1 MLGTAGAL
9 LLGGVLLL
17 QTKTFAAPGDGPVV
31 QYSFEDASN
40 LGKDSSSAG
49 NNATNNRVTQT
60 LGRVGKAAHFNGS
73 NAALDLSAHASK
85 LNLTEGTVSFWA
97 KADADAPDFSSILA
111 WGTSSPDGSTYDWG
125 YIWLGN
131 ETYWYPDELL
141 SFANAS
147 RGVGDPYRAFDEVTR
162 PDTFYKDGKWHSYTV
177 TMDSAKKLWL
187 YIDGEP
193 QTNYKNGQSLTPFF
207 LSHNNNKISIW
218 YHHLYSAGGKFFKW
232 AIDEFKIYNY
242 ARTAAQIKADY
253 EQEANPVSLEAKL
266 VAQYSFEDANNLWK
280 DSSSVANHATNNG
293 VTQTLGRV
301 GKAGYFDGSSK
312 LRVEY
317 NPSLSWETVTASFWV
332 KPNFPAGEAFR
343 AIIGKH
349 ADNYYTAPDQGKVRD
364 FNFYL
369 YQDWSNNIN
378 RMHMSSGRI
387 GSNRF
392 GFSPKMNNS
401 EWYHVA
407 VTSDKTNVK
416 TYLNWNLVDTNPIPA
431 GISGATDRYALQ
443 IGMADNAF
451 VGVIDELKI
460 YNYARTAEQIK
471 ADYEQ
476 EAKPAL
482 IIHYEDENGEQLI
495 PPTMHTTNPWGSTFQ
510 LNQTYIV
517 NPAKLNEPSLKA
529 RFDTP
534 DSQNVT
540 FTDADRVKEV
550 TFVYKRPRLVLHYT
564 FDEGGTTVADSSQLE
579 TKNPGTVIG
588 TPTRSERGR
597 VGGMYTDTA
606 IQTQRRIW
614 IGDSA
619 AFTVAGWVKTDN
631 KTHQNYFIT
640 NAWGADGF
648 RFWMSNWTVSFL
660 IGNNEHSNPAI
671 RAWYQETSCGTRGD
685 LANGE
690 WHHLV
695 WVFDVTGKKVTCYVD
710 GVKDWERVL
719 PRVYRQRNDRR
730 ATIGGK
736 NQWAGTLRQ
745 RWSIDDVRVYNY
757 ALSPQKVKELYD
769 SFPAEENTI
778 TKVEITSNIQGAIYT
793 SQRFQLNVK
802 AFLGRR
808 GKNLTLEV
816 RLPWKMEE
824 IEYAFAPVN
833 GENIVS
839 GAITKTVVGTGIL
852 ITIPLKDTVAG
863 DIQWVIKGKYANAV
877 TPHLY
882 DGTSTVTLYKNQ
894 KVLNTAKVVQTVWTK
909 PSVLLLKERTTKV
922 WNGYDITYAFKT
934 TINYL
939 RADGSVVFSH
949 YDPAALFN
957 AVIEIPLPTKAK
969 FIRSENPNLTYDS
982 SRRMLLIKHPFFHN
996 HHYHEHRVILQ
1007 YSGLTVW
1014 EQINFGQATLR
1025 GNVASADGELYIQ
1038 NYPMAPESMEAE
1050 HSVFNVRIGQ
1060 MQGHFDAGNRRS
1072 AGLINNQKWQDLFDI
1087 SMSNDGNTT
1096 IRNASFSVEIPE
1108 WIQPYEFTLPW
1119 RVGHSHE
1126 WGTNYIKPI
1135 KFDYTTNKWVQ
1146 KTVMGVPWSVYN
1158 RANLG
1163 LANDEYLTKMMFYFP
1178 EVKPWEKIV
1187 GSNYYW
1193 IPAIRVRG
1201 DVKQVSGNPVLKWII
1216 KREGALDIVKD
1227 YTLQMNEKGYIP
1239 IYSIATTN
1247 RDTATQGDI
1256 VHMNVSI
1263 EPAWAFYYG
1272 NSRYLEN
1279 PSEFILLPPGFQLDE
1294 QSFRGV
1300 FTRGSWQISKPRK
1313 VTNARN
1319 VPAGWTVRRID
1330 NTVKISWENTIIK
1343 YDFDIKLSD
1352 SVLPGTYDL
1361 EQNVFIGSDN
1371 PKYQVHWAWGEQAI
1385 DDPYGLWG
1393 TTTVNKIGRYV
1404 HQRKVLTVTALN
1416 YGNAICHNSQLETS
1430 LHSACR
1436 ESYKWDAIQYVSN
1449 YKSGNEGHYTTTL
1462 YNQWSPINNFVYTIE
1477 IPAAW
1482 ELTSDGKRNDWR
1494 PTINSTNGVV
1504 VSNVPAGTKVL
1515 YWYAENALSE
1525 TFLPNAKFVQVRIP
1539 TLDTN
1544 QRPEIK
1550 INRSAPNFDDTSSL
1564 VYARAFI
1571 SSYYTIN
1578 GTKVPSRVIALRLV
1592 PSDYNPADDE
1602 KYALC
1607 RSQRRKNVYP
1617 AVSVRECE
1625 ALVDLYKDTWGTNWR
1640 EKTHWVE
1647 AVQFK
1652 PENDYS
1658 ENAMNVCNW
1667 RGISCNSQWR
1677 LVGIDL
1683 ENNNLINKFSNS
1695 FKNLNNL
1702 EVLNLSENLNFN
1714 AEFKSEFKTS
1724 LTNLKKVNL
1733 SYTNTKNLNNLPASL
1748 EKLDAQ
1754 KLTLTEFPFT
1764 DLANLKEIDLSH
1776 GLLSG
1781 VSNIKPL
1788 FDRPKLEK
1796 LIVQNAKL
1804 RGSIPAPA
1812 SLPATA
1818 TIKEINLKNNQLT
1831 GKLPP
1836 WVKKLTSQPVKIDFA
1851 QNYITGPFPDWD
1863 ANFKPETQIE
1873 FKNNYIDTLFSEG
1886 NYKRFK
1892 KKFRNLDSSY
1902 AQFKLVATNW
1912 GNKPLPE
1919 IRDMKSDAKVHI
1931 AVQKQELTSVDGGP
1945 VRSFN
1950 DVNDGVELI
1959 AVQQPGSHVNVQKR
1973 HQVRFDVALTHGFVS
1988 TLNIQTELWNEPM
2001 LSVKLIPAKDFQ
2013 DENDPNKLQDP
2024 NNPDSK
2030 VLTGK
2035 TMFGT
2040 GLTFE
2045 LKGKYLAQYF
2055 SAVHYSLWGND
2066 IGGGF
2071 FWREVEDLETPVT
2084 ISANGTGN
2092 VECYGRVK
2100 GFYYSSQ
2107 RGERL
2112 WPLDGESQEQLKQ
2125 LNPTYAHLA
2134 MQWGRYTRCQGNEN
2148 NIYGKITHTYK
2159 DKSYDL
2165 IAGVSYNV
2173 AENKVT
2179 TPPALRCNFQRL
2191 NNAIPFGYIYD
2202 SAGGIGILG
2211 ASIKSNVMKRATDW
2225 DADAYRDIHL
2235 FHKGY
2240 LGQLENWKCV
2250 SDIFDH
2256 DGQNPRYNDGSI
2268 PDYNSDKLD
2277 RLLDFGF
2284 GSAQTTLFKLGIRGI
2299 IWLSSELS
2307 NNSRGSIEGNQAG
2320 TSLLLNTD
2328 NSIAGVINLAR
2339 QRAEELCR
2347 NKWERVPGT
2356 EEDLGNRAGQV
2367 LCYDGNKDRNSRI
2380 LRVNRY
2386 DEVAALI
2393 VKNADVFLLNY
2404 QVTRNNAAITNLFID
2419 KGYLFLLDEARNKF
2433 DLQKFD
2439 QNGYQTQ
2446 DASNPWISYGN
2457 FLRGNFIVN
2466 GLIIGMKPDTGQ
2478 FTPIKNKLVIHGKVA
2493 SYNTYTTPDDNK
2505 KQVIKDILGSD
2516 GGRVEEG
2523 TLKFIGLDQVFKWSC
2538 NSATGT
2544 GSDGTP
2550 CIGTDKGSSFI
2561 TNKAFSLIDM
2571 DLSSPLFQ

>member
-1 MLGTAGAL
+1 MLGTAGAF

-40 LGKDSSSAG
+40 LWKDSSSAG
-49 NNATNNRVTQT
+49 NHATNNGVTQI

-73 NAALDLSAHASK
+73 NAALDISAHASK

-97 KADADAPDFSSILA
+97 KADADAPNFSSILA
-111 WGTSSPDGSTYDWG
+111 WGTSAPDGSTFDGG

-141 SFANAS
+141 SFANGY

-162 PDTFYKDGKWHSYTV
+162 PDTFYKDGKWHAYTV
-177 TMDSAKKLWL
+177 TMDSDKKLWL
-187 YIDGEP
+187 YIDG
-193 QTNYKNGQSLTPFF
+193 QRQINHKNGQSLTPFF
-207 LSHNNNKISIW
+207 LSHNNNRISIW
-218 YHHLYSAGGKFFKW
+218 HHHLH
-232 AIDEFKIYNY
+232 
-242 ARTAAQIKADY
+242 T
-253 EQEANPVSLEAKL
+253 
-266 VAQYSFEDANNLWK
+266 
-280 DSSSVANHATNNG
+280 
-293 VTQTLGRV
+293 
-301 GKAGYFDGSSK
+301 
-312 LRVEY
+312 
-317 NPSLSWETVTASFWV
+317 
-332 KPNFPAGEAFR
+332 
-343 AIIGKH
+343 
-349 ADNYYTAPDQGKVRD
+349 
-364 FNFYL
+364 
-369 YQDWSNNIN
+369 
-378 RMHMSSGRI
+378 SGPT
-387 GSNRF
+387 F
-392 GFSPKMNNS
+392 LK
-401 EWYHVA
+401 
-407 VTSDKTNVK
+407 
-416 TYLNWNLVDTNPIPA
+416 
-431 GISGATDRYALQ
+431 GA
-443 IGMADNAF
+443 
-451 VGVIDELKI
+451 IDELKI

-471 ADYEQ
+471 SDYEQ

-510 LNQTYIV
+510 LNQTYTV
-517 NPAKLNEPSLKA
+517 NPAKLNEPTLKA

-534 DSQNVT
+534 DSENVT
-540 FTDADRVKEV
+540 FTTADRVKEV

-606 IQTQRRIW
+606 IEAQRGLWIW
-614 IGDSA
+614 NSA
-619 AFTVAGWVKTDN
+619 AYTIAGWIKTDDAWGQ
-631 KTHQNYFIT
+631 KYFIT
-640 NAWGADGF
+640 NAGAWDGY
-648 RFWMSNWTVSFL
+648 RFWLSNGKIAFL
-660 IGNNEHSNPAI
+660 IGN
-671 RAWYQETSCGTRGD
+671 WYQPGGRYLEWPCGTRND
-685 LANGE
+685 LADNK

-695 WVFDVTGKKVTCYVD
+695 WVFDARERKVTCYAD
-710 GVKDWERVL
+710 GVKDWELAL
-719 PRVYRQRNDRR
+719 PHSYQNRQDRR
-730 ATIGGK
+730 PWIWGK
-736 NQWAGTLRQ
+736 NILEWTIREK
-745 RWSIDDVRVYNY
+745 WSIDDVRVYNY

-769 SFPAEENTI
+769 SFPAEETSAPVELSLSSSKTTGIIIGERPVVKWVLNLNRPGKNLKLVITIPSVLANDWDSISLLNGESVLSGDVTRVNVPWKKVITYSLKDGIKGEVKTDINVFYPWATTAHLSTGTI
-778 TKVEITSNIQGAIYT
+778 TAELLKGTTVIANSEVSLVSWAPYKLAMNWIQYTKPGNNYNMQYGIVFFSTSSLPSDPNNFIYRGHEADLFNFRAEFPLPSNAEFVASKDWYLTYNREKHAVVISYPQLPDVWNRRHTFDIKYTGLQAGDTITALKWYFTGYIAWQNWKLHTGELAWVPQTVEASNANIALDFHNPQQSVINDQDRQEILWLEIANNGNVQVKNASVEFSIPEGFEITS
-793 SQRFQLNVK
+793 
-802 AFLGRR
+802 
-808 GKNLTLEV
+808 V
-816 RLPWKMEE
+816 RLPNATESNGNGHE
-824 IEYAFAPVN
+824 VN
-833 GENIVS
+833 R
-839 GAITKTVVGTGIL
+839 
-852 ITIPLKDTVAG
+852 
-863 DIQWVIKGKYANAV
+863 
-877 TPHLY
+877 PH
-882 DGTSTVTLYKNQ
+882 
-894 KVLNTAKVVQTVWTK
+894 
-909 PSVLLLKERTTKV
+909 
-922 WNGYDITYAFKT
+922 
-934 TINYL
+934 TIN
-939 RADGSVVFSH
+939 
-949 YDPAALFN
+949 
-957 AVIEIPLPTKAK
+957 
-969 FIRSENPNLTYDS
+969 
-982 SRRMLLIKHPFFHN
+982 
-996 HHYHEHRVILQ
+996 
-1007 YSGLTVW
+1007 
-1014 EQINFGQATLR
+1014 
-1025 GNVASADGELYIQ
+1025 
-1038 NYPMAPESMEAE
+1038 
-1050 HSVFNVRIGQ
+1050 
-1060 MQGHFDAGNRRS
+1060 
-1072 AGLINNQKWQDLFDI
+1072 
-1087 SMSNDGNTT
+1087 
-1096 IRNASFSVEIPE
+1096 
-1108 WIQPYEFTLPW
+1108 
-1119 RVGHSHE
+1119 
-1126 WGTNYIKPI
+1126 
-1135 KFDYTTNKWVQ
+1135 FDYWTNKW
-1146 KTVMGVPWSVYN
+1146 KNSSIIGSYN
-1158 RANLG
+1158 RRYEKTDLG
-1163 LANDEYLTKMMFYFP
+1163 LADWEYITKFLFKFP
-1178 EVKPWEKIV
+1178 EINPWDM
-1187 GSNYYW
+1187 
-1193 IPAIRVRG
+1193 IPNMMQHWGLGIRFWW
-1201 DVKQVSGNPVLKWII
+1201 DVKKIKVNGKEITQPVHIPLTGMFRAEWLPDKPFGHNHLVETRSWSPFLTQTTYMNGTNFTPGQTI
-1216 KREGALDIVKD
+1216 KMR
-1227 YTLQMNEKGYIP
+1227 TLLQ
-1239 IYSIATTN
+1239 
-1247 RDTATQGDI
+1247 TQGGWHYNNWTY
-1256 VHMNVSI
+1256 VPTAS
-1263 EPAWAFYYG
+1263 
-1272 NSRYLEN
+1272 L
-1279 PSEFILLPPGFQLDE
+1279 FILLPQGFELDTNTFNAYMRPVW
-1294 QSFRGV
+1294 SASKVRNV
-1300 FTRGSWQISKPRK
+1300 TREVVKSPENHTIWRVDALTWLFQGNPHLYADYDIK
-1313 VTNARN
+1313 VT
-1319 VPAGWTVRRID
+1319 
-1330 NTVKISWENTIIK
+1330 
-1343 YDFDIKLSD
+1343 D
-1352 SVLPGTYDL
+1352 SVIPG
-1361 EQNVFIGSDN
+1361 
-1371 PKYQVHWAWGEQAI
+1371 KYQFEEKIHTAVNSEKYSLAGAWWASVKA
-1385 DDPYGLWG
+1385 DPYGLFGVMNHRNISQERWK
-1393 TTTVNKIGRYV
+1393 TPITITSTE
-1404 HQRKVLTVTALN
+1404 L
-1416 YGNAICHNSQLETS
+1416 GNGVCSKTS
-1430 LHSACR
+1430 VDSLWCKGSFNP
-1436 ESYKWDAIQYVSN
+1436 EELDTIYN
-1449 YKSGNEGHYTTTL
+1449 YKSGGTGLLQTTL
-1462 YNQWSPINNFVYTIE
+1462 WNAGATVNNYTYTFR
-1477 IPAAW
+1477 IPNVN
-1482 ELTSDGKRNDWR
+1482 TTNTDGTKNEWK
-1494 PTINSTNGVV
+1494 PTIKSVEILGATG
-1504 VSNVPAGTKVL
+1504 ATYTETQEAHATLLKV
-1515 YWYAENALSE
+1515 
-1525 TFLPNAKFVQVRIP
+1525 TIP
-1539 TLDTN
+1539 TFAATD
-1544 QRPEIK
+1544 RPI
-1550 INRSAPNFDDTSSL
+1550 INVVFQAPTFDDDQAYKNT
-1564 VYARAFI
+1564 YIDTF
-1571 SSYYTIN
+1571 YTV
-1578 GTKVPSRVIALRLV
+1578 GGAQKPGRTVGFRLV
-1592 PSDYNPADDE
+1592 PSGFKPTLDWDYKFCQMAKD
-1602 KYALC
+1602 
-1607 RSQRRKNVYP
+1607 KNL
-1617 AVSVRECE
+1617 AQGVSVDECQALLDFYRESSSTN
-1625 ALVDLYKDTWGTNWR
+1625 ALWKNSNGWR
-1640 EKTHWVE
+1640 LGSDRNQNRKRYNETVPPICSW
-1647 AVQFK
+1647 
-1652 PENDYS
+1652 Y
-1658 ENAMNVCNW
+1658 
-1667 RGISCNSQWR
+1667 GISCQNNKLIWLNLS
-1677 LVGIDL
+1677 
-1683 ENNNLINKFSNS
+1683 NNNLQKTFTGS
-1695 FKNLNNL
+1695 FVKLKNL

-1724 LTNLKKVNL
+1724 LTKLKEINL

-1754 KLTLTEFPFT
+1754 KLTLTEFPFA
-1764 DLANLKEIDLSH
+1764 DLTNLKEIDLSY
-1776 GLLSG
+1776 GVLSG
-1781 VSNIKPL
+1781 VGNIKPL
-1788 FDRPKLEK
+1788 FDRPNLEK
-1796 LIVQNAKL
+1796 LIVHKAKL
-1804 RGSIPAPA
+1804 RGSIPA

-1818 TIKEINLKNNQLT
+1818 TIKEIDLRNNQLT
-1831 GKLPP
+1831 GKLPA

-1851 QNYITGPFPDWD
+1851 ENYITGPFPDWD
-1863 ANFKPETQIE
+1863 ADFKPGTEIKFE
-1873 FKNNYIDTLFSEG
+1873 KNYIDTLFSEG

-1892 KKFRNLDSSY
+1892 KKFRNLDPSY

-1912 GNKPLPE
+1912 GNRVFPE
-1919 IRDMKSDAKVHI
+1919 IKDMKSDSKVHI
-1931 AVQKQELTSVDGGP
+1931 VVRKQLLTSVDGGA
-1945 VRSFN
+1945 VGRFN
-1950 DVNDGVELI
+1950 DELGLR
-1959 AVQQPGSHVNVQKR
+1959 AVQQPGSHINVQKR
-1973 HQVRFDVALTHGFVS
+1973 SQVGFDVALTHGFVS

-2030 VLTGK
+2030 VLTWK

-2112 WPLDGESQEQLKQ
+2112 WPLDEESQEQLKQ

-2211 ASIKSNVMKRATDW
+2211 ASIKSNVMKRATAW

-2235 FHKGY
+2235 FHKAY

-2268 PDYNSDKLD
+2268 PDYSSDKLD

-2328 NSIAGVINLAR
+2328 NSIAGIVNLAR

>member
-1 MLGTAGAL
+1 MLGTAGAF

-40 LGKDSSSAG
+40 LWKDGSSAG
-49 NNATNNRVTQT
+49 NNATNNGVTQI

-73 NAALDLSAHASK
+73 NAALDLSVHASK

-97 KADADAPDFSSILA
+97 KADADVPDFSSILA
-111 WGTSSPDGSTYDWG
+111 WGTSAPDGSTYDGG
-125 YIWLGN
+125 YIWLWN

-141 SFANAS
+141 SFANGY
-147 RGVGDPYRAFDEVTR
+147 RGVGDPYRTFDEVTR
-162 PDTFYKDGKWHSYTV
+162 PDTFYKDGKWHAYTV

-232 AIDEFKIYNY
+232 AIDELKIYNY
-242 ARTAAQIKADY
+242 ARTAAQIK
-253 EQEANPVSLEAKL
+253 S
-266 VAQYSFEDANNLWK
+266 
-280 DSSSVANHATNNG
+280 
-293 VTQTLGRV
+293 
-301 GKAGYFDGSSK
+301 
-312 LRVEY
+312 
-317 NPSLSWETVTASFWV
+317 
-332 KPNFPAGEAFR
+332 
-343 AIIGKH
+343 
-349 ADNYYTAPDQGKVRD
+349 
-364 FNFYL
+364 
-369 YQDWSNNIN
+369 
-378 RMHMSSGRI
+378 
-387 GSNRF
+387 
-392 GFSPKMNNS
+392 
-401 EWYHVA
+401 
-407 VTSDKTNVK
+407 
-416 TYLNWNLVDTNPIPA
+416 
-431 GISGATDRYALQ
+431 
-443 IGMADNAF
+443 
-451 VGVIDELKI
+451 
-460 YNYARTAEQIK
+460 
-471 ADYEQ
+471 DYEQ

-482 IIHYEDENGEQLI
+482 IIHYEDENGEELI

-510 LNQTYIV
+510 LNQTYTV

-597 VGGMYTDTA
+597 VGGMYTNTT
-606 IQTQRRIW
+606 ITPQNSLG
-614 IGDSA
+614 IGGNTT
-619 AFTVAGWVKTDN
+619 AFTIAGWVKTDEDWI
-631 KTHQNYFIT
+631 QRYFIS
-640 NAWGADGF
+640 NAPSWDGY
-648 RFWMSNWTVSFL
+648 RFGLSDKKVAFL
-660 IGNNEHSNPAI
+660 IGNGHTKTVN
-671 RAWYQETSCGTRGD
+671 YTQEKCGTRD
-685 LANGE
+685 LNDNK

-695 WVFDVTGKKVTCYVD
+695 WVFDAKGKKVVCYVD
-710 GVKDWERVL
+710 GVKDWEVVL
-719 PRVYRQRNDRR
+719 PHFYTNRQDQRPWI
-730 ATIGGK
+730 AGK
-736 NQWAGTLRQ
+736 TPHEGTAWRE
-745 RWSIDDVRVYNY
+745 WSLDDVRVYNY

-769 SFPAEENTI
+769 SFPAEEAAAPVQLTLTTTSPRSTLI
-778 TKVEITSNIQGAIYT
+778 VWEKVVATANLD
-793 SQRFQLNVK
+793 LNR
-802 AFLGRR
+802 G
-808 GKNLTLEV
+808 GKNLKLVITVPKTLQPESNSIS
-816 RLPWKMEE
+816 LL
-824 IEYAFAPVN
+824 N
-833 GENIVS
+833 GETVTSGNVNMVELSDKRVYTYYLKDNIKGQIKSDFSIFFPWGVTDHQTL
-839 GAITKTVVGTGIL
+839 GKITAEIVKGDASLVNKELTFTAWAPFRLNMHWIHYTKPGNNYKVKYALNVYTETYYPRESPANFRFIDSKNPAL
-852 ITIPLKDTVAG
+852 YNFIATIPLPLKAKYIGSSVNNWHWSPELSMTYDADKHAIIFRGNPRMFTLWNNRQFIELEYTGLQADDVITANPMTFTGYLASPTGRIYTGSLNWVNQTVEA
-863 DIQWVIKGKYANAV
+863 ANANIDLGF
-877 TPHLY
+877 HLPQGSIV
-882 DGTSTVTLYKNQ
+882 DDQDRQELFGLWIGNGW
-894 KVLNTAKVVQTVWTK
+894 N
-909 PSVLLLKERTTKV
+909 TKV
-922 WNGYDITYAFKT
+922 N
-934 TINYL
+934 
-939 RADGSVVFSH
+939 
-949 YDPAALFN
+949 
-957 AVIEIPLPTKAK
+957 
-969 FIRSENPNLTYDS
+969 
-982 SRRMLLIKHPFFHN
+982 
-996 HHYHEHRVILQ
+996 
-1007 YSGLTVW
+1007 
-1014 EQINFGQATLR
+1014 
-1025 GNVASADGELYIQ
+1025 
-1038 NYPMAPESMEAE
+1038 
-1050 HSVFNVRIGQ
+1050 
-1060 MQGHFDAGNRRS
+1060 
-1072 AGLINNQKWQDLFDI
+1072 
-1087 SMSNDGNTT
+1087 
-1096 IRNASFSVEIPE
+1096 NASVEFTIPE
-1108 WIQPYEFTLPW
+1108 WIEVNSIRLPNATESNGN
-1119 RVGHSHE
+1119 GHEVFWPH
-1126 WGTNYIKPI
+1126 TIN
-1135 KFDYTTNKWVQ
+1135 FDYRTNKW
-1146 KTVMGVPWSVYN
+1146 KSGSINGNYAARYGKAELWLSDGEFIKKFMIKFPEINPWDTIPNMMGH
-1158 RANLG
+1158 ANLG
-1163 LANDEYLTKMMFYFP
+1163 IRFNGDAKKIKVNGIPITQDTTLTMTGIFRAEWLPDRPIAWGLTIATKSYAPTYIQTWPLNWKNFTPGQTLRMRTFFWIQPGWHYNNGVFLKNP
-1178 EVKPWEKIV
+1178 SLFLFVPRWFELDTTTIGKIV
-1187 GSNYYW
+1187 TAG
-1193 IPAIRVRG
+1193 
-1201 DVKQVSGNPVLKWII
+1201 
-1216 KREGALDIVKD
+1216 
-1227 YTLQMNEKGYIP
+1227 
-1239 IYSIATTN
+1239 
-1247 RDTATQGDI
+1247 TATI
-1256 VHMNVSI
+1256 
-1263 EPAWAFYYG
+1263 W
-1272 NSRYLEN
+1272 
-1279 PSEFILLPPGFQLDE
+1279 
-1294 QSFRGV
+1294 
-1300 FTRGSWQISKPRK
+1300 TPRK
-1313 VTNARN
+1313 VTNQVTN
-1319 VPAGWTVRRID
+1319 PPANHEVWRID
-1330 NTVKISWENTIIK
+1330 ITADLYPHSPNI
-1343 YDFDIKLSD
+1343 YLD
-1352 SVLPGTYDL
+1352 YDL
-1361 EQNVFIGSDN
+1361 KITDSTLPWTYQFGDKAVLTTDN
-1371 PKYQVHWAWGEQAI
+1371 SKYQPWHAWAVGVT
-1385 DDPYGLWG
+1385 DDPYWLYGVPKG
-1393 TTTVNKIGRYV
+1393 NKIVRWGDS
-1404 HQRKVLTVTALN
+1404 QIIITSTDL
-1416 YGNAICHNSQLETS
+1416 GNGVCSKTS
-1430 LHSACR
+1430 VDSLWCKGSFDP
-1436 ESYKWDAIQYVSN
+1436 EELDTIYN
-1449 YKSGNEGHYTTTL
+1449 YKSGGTGLLQTTL
-1462 YNQWSPINNFVYTIE
+1462 WNAGATVNNYTYTFR
-1477 IPAAW
+1477 IPNVN
-1482 ELTSDGKRNDWR
+1482 TTNTDGTKNEWK
-1494 PTINSTNGVV
+1494 PTIKSVEILGAPGAMYT
-1504 VSNVPAGTKVL
+1504 
-1515 YWYAENALSE
+1515 E
-1525 TFLPNAKFVQVRIP
+1525 TQEAHATLLKITIP
-1539 TLDTN
+1539 TFAATD
-1544 QRPEIK
+1544 RPI
-1550 INRSAPNFDDTSSL
+1550 INVVFQAPTFDDDQAYKNT
-1564 VYARAFI
+1564 YIDTF
-1571 SSYYTIN
+1571 YTV
-1578 GTKVPSRVIALRLV
+1578 GGVQKPGRTVGFRLV
-1592 PSDYNPADDE
+1592 PSGFKPTLDWEYKFCQMA
-1602 KYALC
+1602 
-1607 RSQRRKNVYP
+1607 KNKNL
-1617 AVSVRECE
+1617 AQGVSVDECQALLDFYRESSSTN
-1625 ALVDLYKDTWGTNWR
+1625 ALWK
-1640 EKTHWVE
+1640 
-1647 AVQFK
+1647 
-1652 PENDYS
+1652 
-1658 ENAMNVCNW
+1658 
-1667 RGISCNSQWR
+1667 NSNGWR
-1677 LVGIDL
+1677 LGSERNQNRKWYNETVPPICSWYGVSCQNNKLIWL
-1683 ENNNLINKFSNS
+1683 NLSNNNLQKTFTGS
-1695 FKNLNNL
+1695 FVKLKNL

-1714 AEFKSEFKTS
+1714 AEFKSEFKAS

-1733 SYTNTKNLNNLPASL
+1733 SYTNTKNLNNLPVSL

-1764 DLANLKEIDLSH
+1764 HLANLKEINLSY

-1781 VSNIKPL
+1781 VGNIKPL

-1804 RGSIPAPA
+1804 RGSIPA
-1812 SLPATA
+1812 SLPATAIA
-1818 TIKEINLKNNQLT
+1818 TIKEINLRNNQLT

-1836 WVKKLTSQPVKIDFA
+1836 WVKNLTSQPVKIDFA

-1863 ANFKPETQIE
+1863 ADFKPGTQIE
-1873 FKNNYIDTLFSEG
+1873 FKENYIDTLFSEG

-1892 KKFRNLDSSY
+1892 QKFRNLDSSY

-1912 GNKPLPE
+1912 RNKPLPE
-1919 IRDMKSDAKVHI
+1919 IKDMKSDPKFHI
-1931 AVQKQELTSVDGGP
+1931 VVKKQLLTSVDGGT
-1945 VRSFN
+1945 VGRFN
-1950 DVNDGVELI
+1950 DGLGLR
-1959 AVQQPGSHVNVQKR
+1959 AVQQPGSNINVQKR
-1973 HQVRFDVALTHGFVS
+1973 SQFEFDVALTHGFVS

-2030 VLTGK
+2030 VLTWK
-2035 TMFGT
+2035 SMFGT

-2112 WPLDGESQEQLKQ
+2112 WPLDEESKSQLSN
-2125 LNPTYAHLA
+2125 LNTNYDDLA
-2134 MQWGRYTRCQGNEN
+2134 MKWGRYTRCQGNEN

-2211 ASIKSNVMKRATDW
+2211 ASIKSSVMKLATKW
-2225 DADAYRDIHL
+2225 DADAYKNIHS
-2235 FHKGY
+2235 FHRAY

-2268 PDYNSDKLD
+2268 PNYSSDKLD
-2277 RLLDFGF
+2277 GLLDFGF

-2328 NSIAGVINLAR
+2328 NSIAGIVNLAR

-2433 DLQKFD
+2433 DLKKFD

>member
-1 MLGTAGAL
+1 MLGTAGAF

-31 QYSFEDASN
+31 QYSFEDSSN
-40 LGKDSSSAG
+40 LWKDSSSAG
-49 NNATNNRVTQT
+49 NN
-60 LGRVGKAAHFNGS
+60 
-73 NAALDLSAHASK
+73 
-85 LNLTEGTVSFWA
+85 
-97 KADADAPDFSSILA
+97 
-111 WGTSSPDGSTYDWG
+111 
-125 YIWLGN
+125 
-131 ETYWYPDELL
+131 
-141 SFANAS
+141 
-147 RGVGDPYRAFDEVTR
+147 
-162 PDTFYKDGKWHSYTV
+162 
-177 TMDSAKKLWL
+177 
-187 YIDGEP
+187 
-193 QTNYKNGQSLTPFF
+193 
-207 LSHNNNKISIW
+207 
-218 YHHLYSAGGKFFKW
+218 
-232 AIDEFKIYNY
+232 
-242 ARTAAQIKADY
+242 
-253 EQEANPVSLEAKL
+253 
-266 VAQYSFEDANNLWK
+266 
-280 DSSSVANHATNNG
+280 ATNNG

-343 AIIGKH
+343 AIIGKQ
-349 ADNYYTAPDQGKVRD
+349 ADNYWTSPNQGAVRD

-369 YQDWSNNIN
+369 YQDSAGNIA
-378 RMHMSSGRI
+378 RMHMSSGKI
-387 GSNRF
+387 GNNWF
-392 GFSPKMNNS
+392 WFSPKMNNGD
-401 EWYHVA
+401 WYHVA

-416 TYLNWNLVDTNPIPA
+416 TYINGDLVDTTAIGA
-431 GISGATDRYALQ
+431 GVSGATDRYPLQ
-443 IGMADNAF
+443 IGMADNTF
-451 VGVIDELKI
+451 VGAIDELKI
-460 YNYARTAEQIK
+460 YNYARTAAQIK

-510 LNQTYIV
+510 LNQTYIIR
-517 NPAKLNEPSLKA
+517 PAMLNEPTLRA

-540 FTDADRVKEV
+540 FTTADRVKEV

-564 FDEGGTTVADSSQLE
+564 FDEGGNTVADSSQLE
-579 TKNPGTVIG
+579 TKNRGTVIG
-588 TPTRSERGR
+588 NYTWDEWGR
-597 VGGMYTDTA
+597 VGGMYKKAQIMPWTGLG
-606 IQTQRRIW
+606 IR
-614 IGDSA
+614 GVA
-619 AFTVAGWVKTDN
+619 AFTIGWWIKTTD
-631 KTHQNYFIT
+631 KSHQNYFIS
-640 NAWGADGF
+640 NAGGADGY
-648 RFWMSNWTVSFL
+648 RFWISNGVPHFL
-660 IGNNEHSNPAI
+660 LGNNEHVNPSI
-671 RAWYQETSCGTRGD
+671 RAWWTENSCGVKDIADGK
-685 LANGE
+685 
-690 WHHLV
+690 WHYLV
-695 WVFDVTGKKVTCYVD
+695 WVFDVKGQKVTCYVD
-710 GVKDWERVL
+710 GVKDGERLL
-719 PRVYRQRNDRR
+719 PRVYRQRKDIAPQIWGDGSYTY
-730 ATIGGK
+730 ATHW
-736 NQWAGTLRQ
+736 NNSFL
-745 RWSIDDVRVYNY
+745 DDIRVYNY

-769 SFPAEENTI
+769 SFPAEENTT

-808 GKNLTLEV
+808 GKNLTLVV
-816 RLPWKMEE
+816 RLPWKLEGAVD
-824 IEYAFAPVN
+824 YSFAPVN
-833 GENIVS
+833 GESIVS

-852 ITIPLKDTVAG
+852 ITVPIKDTVAG
-863 DIQWVIKGKYANAV
+863 DIQWVIKAKYANAQ

-894 KVLNTAKVVQTVWTK
+894 EVLNTAKVVQTVWTK
-909 PSVLLLKERTTKV
+909 PSVEFFKERGAKIG
-922 WNGYDITYAFKT
+922 NNYDITYSFKT
-934 TINYL
+934 KTNYV
-939 RADGSVVFSH
+939 RADGNIAFSH

-957 AVIEIPLPTKAK
+957 TVIEIPLPEKAK
-969 FIRSENPNLTYDS
+969 FIRSENQYLTYDS
-982 SRRMLLIKHPFFHN
+982 ARRTLLIKHPFFHN
-996 HHYHEHRVILQ
+996 HWYHEHKVVLQ
-1007 YSGLTVW
+1007 YSGLTVG
-1014 EQINFGQATLR
+1014 ETITFGSGIATLR
-1025 GNVASADGELYIQ
+1025 GNVASTDGELHIQ
-1038 NYPMAPESMEAE
+1038 TYTMTPESMEAE
-1050 HSVFNVRIGQ
+1050 QSILNIWFAMRQWSIWNGGREWYG
-1060 MQGHFDAGNRRS
+1060 
-1072 AGLINNQKWQDLFDI
+1072 GLINNHKWQDLFDI
-1087 SMSNDGNTT
+1087 VMSNDGNTT
-1096 IRNASFSVEIPE
+1096 VKNASFSVEIPE

-1119 RVGHSHE
+1119 SIAPGEHG
-1126 WGTNYIKPI
+1126 GTNYIKPI
-1135 KFDYTTNKWVQ
+1135 KFDYVTNKWVQ
-1146 KTVMGVPWSVYN
+1146 KTIMGTPWAVYN

-1163 LANDEYLTKMMFYFP
+1163 LANDEYFTKMVFYFP
-1178 EVKPWEKIV
+1178 EVKPWKRIWS
-1187 GSNYYW
+1187 SNYYW
-1193 IPAIRVRG
+1193 ISALRVRG
-1201 DVKQVSGNPVLKWII
+1201 DVKQVSGNLALKWII
-1216 KREGALDIVKD
+1216 KRQGATDTPVT
-1227 YTLQMNEKGYIP
+1227 YNFTVNEKGYIP

-1247 RDTATQGDI
+1247 RDTATQGDT

-1263 EPAWAFYYG
+1263 EPAWGFYYG

-1319 VPAGWTVRRID
+1319 VPAGWTVWRID

-1449 YKSGNEGHYTTTL
+1449 YKSGNGGHYTTTL

-1525 TFLPNAKFVQVRIP
+1525 TFLPNAKFIQVRIP
-1539 TLDTN
+1539 ILDTN

-1550 INRSAPNFDDTSSL
+1550 INWSAPNFDDTSSL

-1607 RSQRRKNVYP
+1607 RSQRRKNAYP
-1617 AVSVRECE
+1617 GVSVRECE
-1625 ALVDLYKDTWGTNWR
+1625 ALIDLYKDAWGTNWK

-1652 PENDYS
+1652 PEKDYS
-1658 ENAMNVCNW
+1658 ESSVNVCKW
-1667 RGISCNSQWR
+1667 RGIICNSQWR

-1683 ENNNLINKFSNS
+1683 ANNNLINKFSNS
-1695 FKNLNNL
+1695 FKNLNSL
-1702 EVLNLSENLNFN
+1702 EVLNLSENPNFN

-1724 LTNLKKVNL
+1724 FTKLKEINL
-1733 SYTNTKNLNNLPASL
+1733 SYTNTKNLNNLPASM
-1748 EKLDAQ
+1748 EKLVAQ

-1764 DLANLKEIDLSH
+1764 HLANLKEIDLSH
-1776 GLLSG
+1776 GVLSG
-1781 VSNIKPL
+1781 VGNIKPL

-1796 LIVQNAKL
+1796 LIVHTAKL
-1804 RGSIPAPA
+1804 RGSIPA

-1818 TIKEINLKNNQLT
+1818 TIKEINLRNNQLT
-1831 GKLPP
+1831 GKLPA
-1836 WVKKLTSQPVKIDFA
+1836 WVRNLVSQPVKIDFA
-1851 QNYITGPFPDWD
+1851 ENYITGPLPDWD
-1863 ANFKPETQIE
+1863 VNFRPGTQIKFE
-1873 FKNNYIDTLFSEG
+1873 KNYIDTLFNEG

-1892 KKFRNLDSSY
+1892 KKFGNLDSSF

-1912 GNKPLPE
+1912 GNRVFTE
-1919 IRDMKSDAKVHI
+1919 IKDMKSDPRVRIIVK
-1931 AVQKQELTSVDGGP
+1931 KQLLTSVDWGT
-1945 VRSFN
+1945 VRPFN
-1950 DVNDGVELI
+1950 DRLELS

-1973 HQVRFDVALTHGFVS
+1973 NQVGFDVALTHGFVS

-2071 FWREVEDLETPVT
+2071 FWREVEDLEIPVI

-2092 VECYGRVK
+2092 IECYGRVK

-2112 WPLDGESQEQLKQ
+2112 WPLDEESQSQLRN
-2125 LNPTYAHLA
+2125 LNTNYGDLT
-2134 MQWGRYTRCQGNEN
+2134 MKWGRYTRCQGNEN

-2173 AENKVT
+2173 AGNKVT

-2211 ASIKSNVMKRATDW
+2211 ASIKSSVMKLATEW
-2225 DADAYRDIHL
+2225 DTDAYRDIHT
-2235 FHKGY
+2235 FHKEY

-2268 PDYNSDKLD
+2268 PNHSSDKLD

-2299 IWLSSELS
+2299 IWLSNELS

-2320 TSLLLNTD
+2320 TSLILNTD
-2328 NSIAGVINLAR
+2328 NSIAGIVNLAR

-2347 NKWERVPGT
+2347 NKWDRVPGT
-2356 EEDLGNRAGQV
+2356 EQDLGNRAGQV
-2367 LCYDGNKDRNSRI
+2367 LCYDGNRDRNSRI
-2380 LRVNRY
+2380 LRVKGY
-2386 DEVAALI
+2386 DKVAALI
-2393 VKNADVFLLNY
+2393 VKNADVFLPNY
-2404 QVTRNNAAITNLFID
+2404 QETQNNAAITNLFID
-2419 KGYLFLLDEARNKF
+2419 KGSLFLLDEARKKT

-2446 DASNPWISYGN
+2446 DLSNPWISYGN

-2466 GLIIGMKPDTGQ
+2466 GLIIGMKSDARQ
-2478 FTPIKNKLVIHGKVA
+2478 FAPIKNKLVIHGKVA

-2505 KQVIKDILGSD
+2505 KQVIKDILESD
-2516 GGRVEEG
+2516 GGRAVEEE
-2523 TLKFIGLDQVFKWSC
+2523 LKFIGLDQVFKWSC

>member
-49 NNATNNRVTQT
+49 NNATNNGVTQI

-73 NAALDLSAHASK
+73 NAALDLSVHASK

-97 KADADAPDFSSILA
+97 KADADAQDFSSILA
-111 WGTSSPDGSTYDWG
+111 WGTSSPDGSTYDGG

-141 SFANAS
+141 SFANGY
-147 RGVGDPYRAFDEVTR
+147 RGVGDPYRTFDEVTR

-207 LSHNNNKISIW
+207 LSHNNNRISIW
-218 YHHLYSAGGKFFKW
+218 HHHLHTAGPTFLKW
-232 AIDEFKIYNY
+232 A
-242 ARTAAQIKADY
+242 
-253 EQEANPVSLEAKL
+253 
-266 VAQYSFEDANNLWK
+266 
-280 DSSSVANHATNNG
+280 
-293 VTQTLGRV
+293 
-301 GKAGYFDGSSK
+301 
-312 LRVEY
+312 
-317 NPSLSWETVTASFWV
+317 
-332 KPNFPAGEAFR
+332 
-343 AIIGKH
+343 
-349 ADNYYTAPDQGKVRD
+349 
-364 FNFYL
+364 
-369 YQDWSNNIN
+369 
-378 RMHMSSGRI
+378 
-387 GSNRF
+387 
-392 GFSPKMNNS
+392 
-401 EWYHVA
+401 
-407 VTSDKTNVK
+407 
-416 TYLNWNLVDTNPIPA
+416 
-431 GISGATDRYALQ
+431 
-443 IGMADNAF
+443 
-451 VGVIDELKI
+451 IDELKI
-460 YNYARTAEQIK
+460 YNYARTAAQIK

-510 LNQTYIV
+510 LNQTYTV
-517 NPAKLNEPSLKA
+517 NPAKLNEPTLKA

-540 FTDADRVKEV
+540 FTTADRVKEV

-579 TKNPGTVIG
+579 TKNPGTVLG
-588 TPTRSERGR
+588 NYTWDEWGR
-597 VGGMYTDTA
+597 VGGTYVNTV
-606 IQTQRRIW
+606 IQASRGLG
-614 IGDSA
+614 IGNAAAFSA
-619 AFTVAGWVKTDN
+619 AGWIKTTWDGS
-631 KTHQNYFIT
+631 HYYFISD
-640 NAWGADGF
+640 AYWWAGF
-648 RFWMSNWTVSFL
+648 RLGLRAWRPAFL
-660 IGNNEHSNPAI
+660 IGTGDHD
-671 RAWYQETSCGTRGD
+671 ETFCGTNTFNDGK
-685 LANGE
+685 
-690 WHHLV
+690 WHHMV
-695 WVFDVTGKKVTCYVD
+695 WVFKVREKKVECYVD
-710 GVKDWERVL
+710 KVLQWVTTLQGVYTNRTDVAPIIWWPSTYPAPHSRW
-719 PRVYRQRNDRR
+719 Q
-730 ATIGGK
+730 T
-736 NQWAGTLRQ
+736 
-745 RWSIDDVRVYNY
+745 WSIDDVRVYNY
-757 ALSPQKVKELYD
+757 ALSPQAVKELYD
-769 SFPAEENTI
+769 SFPAEETAVPVELTLTTTSPRNTLI
-778 TKVEITSNIQGAIYT
+778 VWEKVVASANLD
-793 SQRFQLNVK
+793 LNR
-802 AFLGRR
+802 G
-808 GKNLTLEV
+808 GKNLKLVITVPKTLQPESNSISLLNGETVTSGNVNMVELSDKRVYTYYLKDNIKGQIRSDFSVFFPWGVTDHQTLGKITAEIVKGDVSLVNKELTFTAWAPFRLSMHWIHYTKPGNNYKVKYALNVYTETYFPWESPANFRFIDSKNPALYNFIATIPLPSKAKYIGSSVNNWHWSPELSMTYDAGKHAIIFRGNPRMFTLWNNRQMIELEYSALQGGEVITAAPMTFTGYLASPTGRIYTGSLNWLNQTVEAENANISLGFHVPQWSLVNDQDRQELFGLWIQNGGNTKVKNASAEFSVPEWIEVDGV
-816 RLPWKMEE
+816 RLPNAQETDWNGGETFWPHTVNFDYWTNKGKSASINGGYGVWYDKNMLQLGSGEFITKFRFKFPEMSPWE
-824 IEYAFAPVN
+824 IIGHMNGMYGLGIRTYGTVRHIKKNWVPITSDTHLVMTGLFKAEGLPDQAFSPA
-833 GENIVS
+833 NIVVS
-839 GAITKTVVGTGIL
+839 MTSRSPFIV
-852 ITIPLKDTVAG
+852 DTYSTNG
-863 DIQWVIKGKYANAV
+863 KNFTHGQKIKLH
-877 TPHLY
+877 TLMHT
-882 DGTSTVTLYKNQ
+882 DGG
-894 KVLNTAKVVQTVWTK
+894 W
-909 PSVLLLKERTTKV
+909 
-922 WNGYDITYAFKT
+922 
-934 TINYL
+934 
-939 RADGSVVFSH
+939 H
-949 YDPAALFN
+949 
-957 AVIEIPLPTKAK
+957 
-969 FIRSENPNLTYDS
+969 
-982 SRRMLLIKHPFFHN
+982 
-996 HHYHEHRVILQ
+996 
-1007 YSGLTVW
+1007 
-1014 EQINFGQATLR
+1014 
-1025 GNVASADGELYIQ
+1025 
-1038 NYPMAPESMEAE
+1038 
-1050 HSVFNVRIGQ
+1050 
-1060 MQGHFDAGNRRS
+1060 
-1072 AGLINNQKWQDLFDI
+1072 
-1087 SMSNDGNTT
+1087 
-1096 IRNASFSVEIPE
+1096 
-1108 WIQPYEFTLPW
+1108 
-1119 RVGHSHE
+1119 
-1126 WGTNYIKPI
+1126 
-1135 KFDYTTNKWVQ
+1135 
-1146 KTVMGVPWSVYN
+1146 
-1158 RANLG
+1158 
-1163 LANDEYLTKMMFYFP
+1163 
-1178 EVKPWEKIV
+1178 
-1187 GSNYYW
+1187 
-1193 IPAIRVRG
+1193 
-1201 DVKQVSGNPVLKWII
+1201 
-1216 KREGALDIVKD
+1216 
-1227 YTLQMNEKGYIP
+1227 
-1239 IYSIATTN
+1239 
-1247 RDTATQGDI
+1247 
-1256 VHMNVSI
+1256 
-1263 EPAWAFYYG
+1263 YG
-1272 NSRYLEN
+1272 NGLFVPN
-1279 PSEFILLPPGFQLDE
+1279 PSLFIMLPPGFELDT
-1294 QSFRGV
+1294 QTFSAYMRPTWTV
-1300 FTRGSWQISKPRK
+1300 SKPRNVTKEVVNPPKDFTVWRVDVNAGMYKWLPNFNADYEIK
-1313 VTNARN
+1313 VTDSVA
-1319 VPAGWTVRRID
+1319 PG
-1330 NTVKISWENTIIK
+1330 S
-1343 YDFDIKLSD
+1343 YSLSD
-1352 SVLPGTYDL
+1352 NIFGAS
-1361 EQNVFIGSDN
+1361 NN
-1371 PKYQVHWAWGEQAI
+1371 PKYQLAYAWARGVKPDTYWLFWSVTNYPIIRWGGEPSIITATELGNGVCSKTSV
-1385 DDPYGLWG
+1385 DTLWCKG
-1393 TTTVNKIGRYV
+1393 SFNPDELDTIY
-1404 HQRKVLTVTALN
+1404 
-1416 YGNAICHNSQLETS
+1416 
-1430 LHSACR
+1430 
-1436 ESYKWDAIQYVSN
+1436 N
-1449 YKSGNEGHYTTTL
+1449 YKSGGTGLLQTTL
-1462 YNQWSPINNFVYTIE
+1462 WNAGATVNNYTYTFR
-1477 IPAAW
+1477 IPNVN
-1482 ELTSDGKRNDWR
+1482 TTNTDGTKNEWK
-1494 PTINSTNGVV
+1494 PTIKSVEILGATG
-1504 VSNVPAGTKVL
+1504 ATYTETQEAHATLLKV
-1515 YWYAENALSE
+1515 
-1525 TFLPNAKFVQVRIP
+1525 TIP
-1539 TLDTN
+1539 TFAAAD
-1544 QRPEIK
+1544 RPI
-1550 INRSAPNFDDTSSL
+1550 INVVFQAPTFDDDQAYKNT
-1564 VYARAFI
+1564 YIDTF
-1571 SSYYTIN
+1571 YTV
-1578 GTKVPSRVIALRLV
+1578 GGVQKPGRTVGFRLV
-1592 PSDYNPADDE
+1592 PS
-1602 KYALC
+1602 
-1607 RSQRRKNVYP
+1607 
-1617 AVSVRECE
+1617 
-1625 ALVDLYKDTWGTNWR
+1625 G
-1640 EKTHWVE
+1640 
-1647 AVQFK
+1647 FK
-1652 PENDYS
+1652 PTLDWEYKFCQMAKNKNLTQGISVDECQALLDFYRES
-1658 ENAMNVCNW
+1658 SSTNALWKNSNGW
-1667 RGISCNSQWR
+1667 RLGSDRNQNRKWYNETVPPICSWYGISCQNNKLIWLNLS
-1677 LVGIDL
+1677 
-1683 ENNNLINKFSNS
+1683 NNNLQKTFTGS
-1695 FKNLNNL
+1695 FVKLKNL

-1733 SYTNTKNLNNLPASL
+1733 SYTNTKNLNNLPVSL

-1796 LIVQNAKL
+1796 LIVHTAKL
-1804 RGSIPAPA
+1804 RGSIPA
-1812 SLPATA
+1812 SLPETATA

-1831 GKLPP
+1831 GKLPA
-1836 WVKKLTSQPVKIDFA
+1836 WVKNLTSQPVKIDFA

-1863 ANFKPETQIE
+1863 ANFKPGTEIE
-1873 FKNNYIDTLFSEG
+1873 FKENYIDTLFSEG

-1892 KKFRNLDSSY
+1892 KKFRKLDSSY

-1912 GNKPLPE
+1912 RNKPLPE
-1919 IRDMKSDAKVHI
+1919 IKDMKSDAKFHI
-1931 AVQKQELTSVDGGP
+1931 VVKKQLLTSVDGGT
-1945 VRSFN
+1945 VGRFN
-1950 DVNDGVELI
+1950 DRLELI
-1959 AVQQPGSHVNVQKR
+1959 PVQQPGSHINVQKR
-1973 HQVRFDVALTHGFVS
+1973 SQFGFDVSLTHGFVS

-2030 VLTGK
+2030 VLTWK

-2112 WPLDGESQEQLKQ
+2112 WPLDQESQSQLTN
-2125 LNPTYAHLA
+2125 LNTNYGALT

-2211 ASIKSNVMKRATDW
+2211 ASIKSSVMKLATKW
-2225 DADAYRDIHL
+2225 DADAYKNIHS
-2235 FHKGY
+2235 FHRAY

-2268 PDYNSDKLD
+2268 PNYSSDKLD
-2277 RLLDFGF
+2277 GLLDFGF

-2328 NSIAGVINLAR
+2328 NSIAGIVNLAR